1 MSEKTRICAVCGNQY
16 EYCPH
21 CNKDKDKP
29 TWMFCFHDQNCHDIY
44 DVTSKY
50 EDGQIS
56 ANEAKESL
64 SKLDLSKKDNFGTSY
79 KNAISKILSEAD
91 VNTKVEETEPEK
103 KIVKKTSTKRKVKAE
118 DVE

>member
-1 MSEKTRICAVCGNQY
+1 MSDKMRTCSVCGHKY

-21 CNKDKDKP
+21 CNRDKDKP

-56 ANEAKESL
+56 ANEAKELL

-79 KNAISKILSEAD
+79 KNAISKILNETD
-91 VNTKVEETEPEK
+91 VDIKVEEIEPEK
-103 KIVKKTSTKRKVKAE
+103 KIVKKTSTRRKVKAE
-118 DVE
+118 NVE

>member
-21 CNKDKDKP
+21 CNRDKDKP

-56 ANEAKESL
+56 ANEAKELL

-79 KNAISKILSEAD
+79 KNAISKIMSEAD
-91 VNTKVEETEPEK
+91 TVKVDETEPEK
-103 KIVKKTSTKRKVKAE
+103 KIVKKTSTRRKVKAE

>member
-21 CNKDKDKP
+21 CNRDKDKP

-44 DVTSKY
+44 NITSKY

-91 VNTKVEETEPEK
+91 VDVMVEKTESTK
-103 KIVKKTSTKRKVKAE
+103 KIVKRTSTKRKVKVE

>member
-1 MSEKTRICAVCGNQY
+1 M
-16 EYCPH
+16 
-21 CNKDKDKP
+21 
-29 TWMFCFHDQNCHDIY
+29 
-44 DVTSKY
+44 
-50 EDGQIS
+50 
-56 ANEAKESL
+56 
-64 SKLDLSKKDNFGTSY
+64 DLSKKDNFGTSY